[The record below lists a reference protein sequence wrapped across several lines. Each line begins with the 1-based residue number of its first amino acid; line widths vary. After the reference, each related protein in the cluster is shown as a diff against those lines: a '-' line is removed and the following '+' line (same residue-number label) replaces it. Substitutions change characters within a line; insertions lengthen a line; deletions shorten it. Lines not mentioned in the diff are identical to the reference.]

1 MIFVVARSDESGK
14 RFLERN
20 PSLVDLTRILIGQTS
35 YFEVLTDV
43 IQNCTSDYALVVHD
57 DVFFP
62 ENFPNLL
69 QALLEKLSSHGNW
82 GLVGNAGRSTLQ
94 CGLASSSIIRYLSDS
109 HGGPNY
115 FGGILPCQTI
125 DGNTMLLNVKSL
137 REHSVTLPDFHGFHL
152 YDIVLSIEVLS
163 KGLSVLVAPELAC
176 FHASAG
182 DQVAFDDSLM
192 SDRFRSE
199 LASKV
204 RNREI
209 DSLNGVIDL
218 DLYSDSFWNNDRT
231 EIVYGSLRNFVA
243 ESKKRSLSIVVRS
256 QFKRKSTLL
265 RTLNSIRSF
274 AGRASY
280 LNIEIVIVTG
290 TKVIDRDA
298 LGTDIKILQVDTS
311 KFVDD
316 RFELV
321 QFASKNLTSDYI
333 WFVDDDDWLFPNAA
347 EEVSLIVASARPDST
362 FFFDSQ
368 HFSESTQVDQ
378 NQWFLEPTSVKAGR
392 RFEGHRFIS
401 CLSGHNW
408 IPFCSAIFSRQVLA
422 SIPDSIIEK
431 VVYYEDFVAILLSI
445 IDEQFHPVYK
455 DLLVAGISVREAASN
470 SGPNDRDHWN
480 HSMAELTSHLMND
493 GIYAP
498 LITLPT
504 VVLNNSVR
512 ELERLKSEQE
522 DTYEKLVSVTKELEG
537 MASTWTWRSTRILR
551 ILRKI
556 SVGEISVAALLK
568 KLTRRA

>member
-1 MIFVVARSDESGK
+1 
-14 RFLERN
+14 
-20 PSLVDLTRILIGQTS
+20 
-35 YFEVLTDV
+35 
-43 IQNCTSDYALVVHD
+43 
-57 DVFFP
+57 
-62 ENFPNLL
+62 
-69 QALLEKLSSHGNW
+69 
-82 GLVGNAGRSTLQ
+82 
-94 CGLASSSIIRYLSDS
+94 
-109 HGGPNY
+109 
-115 FGGILPCQTI
+115 
-125 DGNTMLLNVKSL
+125 MLLNVKAL

-176 FHASAG
+176 FHASGG
-182 DQVAFDDSLM
+182 DQAGFDDSLT

-209 DSLNGVIDL
+209 DSLNGPIDL
-218 DLYSDSFWNNDRT
+218 NLFSDSFWNNDRT

-243 ESKKRSLSIVVRS
+243 DSKKQTLSIVVRS

-290 TKVIDRDA
+290 IKVIDRDA
-298 LGTDIKILQVDTS
+298 LGTDIKIFQVDTS

-368 HFSESTQVDQ
+368 HFSESTQVDR
-378 NQWFLEPTSVKAGR
+378 NQWLLEPTSVKAGR
-392 RFEGHRFIS
+392 RFEGHRFMS

-408 IPFCSAIFSRQVLA
+408 IPFC
-422 SIPDSIIEK
+422 
-431 VVYYEDFVAILLSI
+431 
-445 IDEQFHPVYK
+445 
-455 DLLVAGISVREAASN
+455 
-470 SGPNDRDHWN
+470 
-480 HSMAELTSHLMND
+480 
-493 GIYAP
+493 
-498 LITLPT
+498 
-504 VVLNNSVR
+504 
-512 ELERLKSEQE
+512 
-522 DTYEKLVSVTKELEG
+522 
-537 MASTWTWRSTRILR
+537 
-551 ILRKI
+551 
-556 SVGEISVAALLK
+556 
-568 KLTRRA
+568 